1 MIRNKCSK
9 CGGWDSS
16 VPHKWRVINGQYIKS
31 MRLHEA
37 RLLLARQGQTVA
49 EVADKNGNM
58 WCNDCVMLIAF
69 GVIEFH

>member
-31 MRLHEA
+31 IGVC
-37 RLLLARQGQTVA
+37 RQC
-49 EVADKNGNM
+49 EK
-58 WCNDCVMLIAF
+58 
-69 GVIEFH
+69 GVN